1 MAISFAPATERQVSY
16 LASLLADRACTTDF
30 RATAE
35 ARMSGGTLD
44 KATASKMIDTLM
56 ATPRVARGGVAAAT
70 PLTVGMYRKDGV
82 IYRVQRSRES
92 GGMYAKRLDLL
103 ATGAEFVYAAGAIRT
118 LTLADSMTREEAQ
131 AWGVETGICCVC
143 SADLT
148 DPVSVAR
155 GIGPVCA
162 RRF

>member
-1 MAISFAPATERQVSY
+1 MAITTSPASERQVSY
-16 LASLLADRACTTDF
+16 LTSLLSDRACDAAF
-30 RATAE
+30 RADITERIAD
-35 ARMSGGTLD
+35 GTLD
-44 KATASKMIDTLM
+44 KRTASSAIDTLM
-56 ATPRVARGGVAAAT
+56 RAPRAVAPAVAA
-70 PLTVGMYRKDGV
+70 LTVGMYRKDGV

-92 GGMYAKRLDLL
+92 GNLYAKRLDLL

-162 RRF
+162 SKF

>member
-1 MAISFAPATERQVSY
+1 MAITTLAPASERQVSY
-16 LASLLADRACTTDF
+16 LTSLLSDRACDAVF
-30 RATAE
+30 RADITERIAD
-35 ARMSGGTLD
+35 GTLD
-44 KATASKMIDTLM
+44 KRTASNAIDTLM
-56 ATPRVARGGVAAAT
+56 RAPRAVAPAVAA
-70 PLTVGMYRKDGV
+70 LTVGMYRKDGV

-92 GGMYAKRLDLL
+92 GNLYAKRLDLL
-103 ATGAEFVYAAGAIRT
+103 ATGAEFTYAAGAIRT

-162 RRF
+162 SRF